1 MKAFLD
7 FLASPAGI
15 AVYCIVAVAIV
26 VFFFSVNYRFFAK
39 RALDVIFGALLAA
52 VTSPV
57 LGICAAVCRYR
68 AGRVFDYIV
77 IAGRDGEP
85 VKARVFCA
93 GGGLGKRI
101 SRLPLLLSV
110 VTGGLSFI
118 GPALLTY
125 TESVLVPEEYSARF
139 GVRPGLL
146 AAASESFDSQPEYP
160 ELFAADC
167 RYPENYSLS
176 RDIRTLFVRLFRALR
191 GEGWRLEPGGYIASL
206 QTSGKLNE
214 EELVEAEQLSR
225 EEQLEYRRRKMR
237 VG

>member
-7 FLASPAGI
+7 FLSSPAGI
-15 AVYCIVAVAIV
+15 AVYCIVAAAVV

-39 RALDVIFGALLAA
+39 RVLDVIFGALLAA

-93 GGGLGKRI
+93 EGRLGDGI

-110 VTGGLSFI
+110 VTGGLSLI

-146 AAASESFDSQPEYP
+146 AAASERFASQPEYS

-191 GEGWRLEPGGYIASL
+191 GEGWRLEFGGYISSL
-206 QTSGKLNE
+206 QSSGRLGE
-214 EELVEAEQLSR
+214 DELAGAEQLSR
-225 EEQLEYRRRKMR
+225 EEQLEYRRSKMR